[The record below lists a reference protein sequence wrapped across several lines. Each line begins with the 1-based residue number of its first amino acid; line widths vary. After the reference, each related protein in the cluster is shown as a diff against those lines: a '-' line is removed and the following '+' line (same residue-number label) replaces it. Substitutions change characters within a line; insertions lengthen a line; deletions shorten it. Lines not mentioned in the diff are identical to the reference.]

1 MITLSAKI
9 NLDYDKTVL
18 VQSAN
23 IEYGDNHDSLH
34 NIINKVA
41 STPFVGDVPSQRNNL
56 FYDEFDASQKTFWC
70 KADRQTYNPQ
80 GVAYYNDILCLS
92 FRVAYFAD
100 FSYGLPYADQ
110 VVLHKVSL
118 DSKWKDKV
126 YYEYSTTSN
135 TPVGIGVAVDV
146 YIPREFAN
154 SGEIA
159 EPTDVFPEVAV
170 YGTASRQKGNVGAV
184 YEITVTTDKPTT
196 SLTLTFDQA
205 NNYHPTS
212 VEIDGATFPVRKAVF
227 TTDHLPFG
235 TEHKIRI
242 YNWNSPRTK
251 FFIYGIS
258 SHLIDWTDIDYRTL
272 ISCDTSLF
280 ASSDIKNPTTGIM
293 SNRGSLEFNDTYGVG
308 EYFAEKGILSG
319 GVPVVFYLKN
329 TVTDKSQ
336 KIATYYTDEW
346 KYDSAS
352 RHFSVSLKDDLEE
365 WQEIEIDGF
374 GFDPRNPKSVLVD
387 LTLANLYDW
396 LCKKTP
402 SKYNMLSFEELDI
415 TTQGVLNKT
424 VIAYPFL
431 KSSNLWAAWQKLC
444 VACSMNIFKNA
455 DGRTICTYALGV

>member
-56 FYDEFDASQKTFWC
+56 FYDEFEASQKTFWA

-118 DSKWKDKV
+118 DSKWKDNV

-146 YIPREFAN
+146 YIPKEFAN

-159 EPTDVFPEVAV
+159 EPTDVFPQVAV

-242 YNWNSPRTK
+242 YNWNSPKTN
-251 FFIYGIS
+251 FFLYGIS
-258 SHLIDWTDIDYRTL
+258 SHLVDWTDIDYRTL
-272 ISCDTSLF
+272 KSCD
-280 ASSDIKNPTTGIM
+280 SSIFDRSDVEKPSWGIFSNTGNIT
-293 SNRGSLEFNDTYGVG
+293 FNDVHGII
-308 EYFAEKGILSG
+308 EYFAEQQLLASGI
-319 GVPVVFYLKN
+319 PVELRLKN
-329 TVTDKSQ
+329 TLTGKTQ
-336 KIATYYTDEW
+336 KVGSFYTAKW
-346 KYDSAS
+346 NYDSDN
-352 RHFSVSLKDDLEE
+352 REVSVSLKDDLEE
-365 WQEIEIDGF
+365 WQDINVSSVIY
-374 GFDPRNPKSVLVD
+374 DPRYPQSKTFAWLYKYLWEKTNPNYPMVS
-387 LTLANLYDW
+387 YD
-396 LCKKTP
+396 
-402 SKYNMLSFEELDI
+402 ELDENTRGALDNNTI
-415 TTQGVLNKT
+415 KYPLLKT
-424 VIAYPFL
+424 GT
-431 KSSNLWAAWQKLC
+431 LWQQWDKLC
-444 VACSMNIFKNA
+444 QVCQLNIHKNEN
-455 DGRTICTYALGV
+455 GTVVCRYSGGG

>member
-70 KADRQTYNPQ
+70 KADRQTYSPQ
-80 GVAYYNDILCLS
+80 GNAYYNNTLCVL

-100 FSYGLPYADQ
+100 FSYGLPYTDK
-110 VVLHKVSL
+110 VVLHEVALKNKWSHKVF
-118 DSKWKDKV
+118 
-126 YYEYSTTSN
+126 YEYGLSYGPS
-135 TPVGIGVAVDV
+135 GIGLSVDV
-146 YIPREFAN
+146 YVPREFATG
-154 SGEIA
+154 GEIVDPI
-159 EPTDVFPEVAV
+159 EVFPEVSV
-170 YGTASRQKGNVGAV
+170 YGTASRDKGTVGAV

-196 SLTLTFDQA
+196 SLTLTFDQE

-227 TTDHLPFG
+227 TTDNLPFG

-272 ISCDTSLF
+272 TSCD
-280 ASSDIKNPTTGIM
+280 SSIFDRSDVEKPSWGIFSNTGNIT
-293 SNRGSLEFNDTYGVG
+293 FNDVHGII
-308 EYFAEKGILSG
+308 EYFAEQQLLAS
-319 GVPVVFYLKN
+319 GVPVELRLKN
-329 TVTDKSQ
+329 TLTGKTQ
-336 KIATYYTDEW
+336 KVGSFYTAKW
-346 KYDSAS
+346 NYDSDS
-352 RHFSVSLKDDLEE
+352 REVSVSLKDNLEE
-365 WQEIEIDGF
+365 WQDINVEGM
-374 GFDPRNPKSVLVD
+374 RYNPKYPNAL
-387 LTLANLYDW
+387 NLRYFYSY
-396 LCKKTP
+396 LYSKTP
-402 SKYNMLSFEELDI
+402 SKYKMGSFYALDEA
-415 TTQGVLNKT
+415 TQDILTNTYIK
-424 VIAYPFL
+424 YPLL
-431 KSSNLWAAWQKLC
+431 KSGNLWQQWNKIC
-444 VACSMNIFKNA
+444 IVAQAHIFKNSN
-455 DGRTICTYALGV
+455 GTTMFVCGGGN